1 MTNWNNIVNILVS
14 QSKILKDMTI
24 ISAAALVGKTAK
36 KTTSVNESPMITQKK
51 IEEIQVAEKSSPNVS
66 MQTQSTSETI
76 QEILLKLQETII
88 KDHNE
93 TRTDTKEIKEEMKNF
108 KTEVRSDIMKLDG
121 KVDSIQKALEKNEN
135 KIKEVEKR
143 TEKMEQEIGKIS
155 QQLKMINKEMENS
168 FIQIEMEQAAFYLRF
183 QNVEETKEDNLE
195 MIMAELIAEKLERE
209 KDEIL
214 NKLDDVYRV
223 STNYARR
230 YRLPK
235 EIHIR
240 FARKKVCDILYK
252 IAREEGTQYR
262 GKEIQVLKQVPRR
275 VREQRRDYRFLA
287 TYLNKKNILFRW
299 LIPEGMLVTW
309 EERRIRID
317 TLERAQEFYE
327 QLIGPEESSSKE
339 ESESYVQEEEQE
351 KTVEDTQ

>member
-14 QSKILKDMTI
+14 QSKILKDMTS
-24 ISAAALVGKTAK
+24 ISVAALGGKTAK
-36 KTTSVNESPMITQKK
+36 KTTSVNESPLITQKK
-51 IEEIQVAEKSSPNVS
+51 IEESQVAEKSCPNVS

-88 KDHNE
+88 KNHNE

-143 TEKMEQEIGKIS
+143 TEKTEQEIGKIS
-155 QQLKMINKEMENS
+155 QQLKMINKETENS

-183 QNVEETKEDNLE
+183 QNVEETKEENLE
-195 MIMAELIAEKLERE
+195 IIMAELIAEKLERE

-214 NKLDDVYRV
+214 NELDEVYRV

-235 EIHIR
+235 EIHI
-240 FARKKVCDILYK
+240 
-252 IAREEGTQYR
+252 
-262 GKEIQVLKQVPRR
+262 
-275 VREQRRDYRFLA
+275 
-287 TYLNKKNILFRW
+287 
-299 LIPEGMLVTW
+299 
-309 EERRIRID
+309 
-317 TLERAQEFYE
+317 
-327 QLIGPEESSSKE
+327 
-339 ESESYVQEEEQE
+339 
-351 KTVEDTQ
+351 